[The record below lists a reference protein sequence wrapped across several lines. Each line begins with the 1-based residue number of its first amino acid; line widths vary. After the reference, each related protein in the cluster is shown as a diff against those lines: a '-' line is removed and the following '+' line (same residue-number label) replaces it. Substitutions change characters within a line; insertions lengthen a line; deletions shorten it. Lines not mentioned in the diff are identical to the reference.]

1 VQRIHEAKKRRGWL
15 FDSLLKAM
23 NTYGRRTARDRVALF
38 ICSKPF
44 TVNKIFP
51 QRIKKADTAN
61 LCGTFV
67 SYILMQRIHEVKRR
81 RGRLFDSPPK
91 AMNTY
96 GRRIA
101 RDRVALFT
109 RLKLF
114 TMNKIFP

>member
-1 VQRIHEAKKRRGWL
+1 
-15 FDSLLKAM
+15 M

-67 SYILMQRIHEVKRR
+67 SYILMQRSHKVKRR

-96 GRRIA
+96 GRRTA